1 MPYRCSAMYGDFLSF
16 IVIAHVTLSL
26 TIIVLTETRD
36 PVVFLSYLPGE
47 LSTVADLEKGSTG
60 HVFY

>member
-1 MPYRCSAMYGDFLSF
+1 MYGEFLSF

-26 TIIVLTETRD
+26 TIIVLTENRD

-47 LSTVADLEKGSTG
+47 ISTVADLEKGSTG
-60 HVFY
+60 HVFYWRQSTI